1 MSKNGSSK
9 LGVVDGHRLYKA
21 NQTEHLF
28 EPPKMAGRR
37 TATGQYFSVGLG
49 HRAVQTTS
57 PMQPPNSMRNTVKLT
72 FFFAVASVQLTSAL
86 KISAL
91 QVRPTSKVVTMRLAS
106 VHQLQVGMK
115 SGVTFEI
122 SKIQPAEGALGNL
135 QVIPSQQKP
144 MIDGSP
150 SLTVAGLQFV
160 PNFQSAP
167 VWLTP
172 SQERPATVLVTVP
185 FQVTTME
192 FSASFEIA
200 SVVLN
205 STSKEV
211 IVQLPGAASTA
222 GEGTPMF
229 EIANLQLS
237 EGGDIALMQLNLLG
251 QGSKQT

>member
-1 MSKNGSSK
+1 
-9 LGVVDGHRLYKA
+9 V
-21 NQTEHLF
+21 LF
-28 EPPKMAGRR
+28 A
-37 TATGQYFSVGLG
+37 TLATVLTGQPKRCQL
-49 HRAVQTTS
+49 RQPRRLKLQPAATMQT
-57 PMQPPNSMRNTVKLT
+57 
-72 FFFAVASVQLTSAL
+72 SVQITFAL
-86 KISAL
+86 EIAAMQVTPTFKMEVL
-91 QVRPTSKVVTMRLAS
+91 KVRPTSKLVGMRLGSSQQPEPAMN
-106 VHQLQVGMK
+106 LQVA
-115 SGVTFEI
+115 FEI
-122 SKIQPAEGALGNL
+122 ADIQPADGALGTIRL
-135 QVIPSQQKP
+135 TPSQQKP

-160 PNFQSAP
+160 PIFQSAP
-167 VWLTP
+167 LWLIP

-185 FQVTTME
+185 FQITTME

>member
-1 MSKNGSSK
+1 
-9 LGVVDGHRLYKA
+9 
-21 NQTEHLF
+21 
-28 EPPKMAGRR
+28 
-37 TATGQYFSVGLG
+37 
-49 HRAVQTTS
+49 
-57 PMQPPNSMRNTVKLT
+57 MQSPNSMDNTVKLT
-72 FFFAVASVQLTSAL
+72 FSFEVASVQLTPAL

-106 VHQLQVGMK
+106 SHQPQLGIH

-122 SKIQPAEGALGNL
+122 SKIVPAEGSLGNI

-144 MIDGSP
+144 MIHGSP
-150 SLTVAGLQFV
+150 SLTVAGLQVV
-160 PNFQSAP
+160 PNFGSAP

-172 SQERPATVLVTVP
+172 SQERPATALVTVP
-185 FQVTTME
+185 FQITTME

-200 SVVLN
+200 SVALN

-211 IVQLPGAASTA
+211 MVQLPGAASTA
-222 GEGTPMF
+222 GEGARIF

>member
-1 MSKNGSSK
+1 
-9 LGVVDGHRLYKA
+9 
-21 NQTEHLF
+21 
-28 EPPKMAGRR
+28 
-37 TATGQYFSVGLG
+37 
-49 HRAVQTTS
+49 
-57 PMQPPNSMRNTVKLT
+57 MQSPNSMDNTVKLT
-72 FFFAVASVQLTSAL
+72 FSFEVASVQLTPAL

-106 VHQLQVGMK
+106 SHQPQLGMK

-122 SKIQPAEGALGNL
+122 SKIQPAEGALGNV

-144 MIDGSP
+144 MIDGSL
-150 SLTVAGLQFV
+150 SLTVAGLQVV
-160 PNFQSAP
+160 PNFGSAP

-172 SQERPATVLVTVP
+172 SQKGPATVLVTVP
-185 FQVTTME
+185 FQITTME

-211 IVQLPGAASTA
+211 MVQLPGAASTA

-229 EIANLQLS
+229 AIANLQLS
-237 EGGDIALMQLNLLG
+237 EGGDIALIQLNLLG

>member
-1 MSKNGSSK
+1 
-9 LGVVDGHRLYKA
+9 
-21 NQTEHLF
+21 
-28 EPPKMAGRR
+28 
-37 TATGQYFSVGLG
+37 
-49 HRAVQTTS
+49 
-57 PMQPPNSMRNTVKLT
+57 MRNTVELT
-72 FFFAVASVQLTSAL
+72 FSFEIASVQLTPAF
-86 KISAL
+86 KVSAL

-106 VHQLQVGMK
+106 VHQPQLGMN

-122 SKIQPAEGALGNL
+122 SKIQPAEGALGNV

-144 MIDGSP
+144 MIHGSP
-150 SLTVAGLQFV
+150 SLTIAGLQVV
-160 PNFQSAP
+160 PNFGSAP

-172 SQERPATVLVTVP
+172 SQERPATALVTVP
-185 FQVTTME
+185 FQITTME

-211 IVQLPGAASTA
+211 IVQLPGAVSTA
-222 GEGTPMF
+222 DERRPMF

-237 EGGDIALMQLNLLG
+237 EGGDIPLIQLNLLG

>member
-1 MSKNGSSK
+1 
-9 LGVVDGHRLYKA
+9 
-21 NQTEHLF
+21 
-28 EPPKMAGRR
+28 
-37 TATGQYFSVGLG
+37 
-49 HRAVQTTS
+49 
-57 PMQPPNSMRNTVKLT
+57 MQPPNSMGNTVELT
-72 FFFAVASVQLTSAL
+72 FSFEIASVQLTPAL
-86 KISAL
+86 RISAL

-106 VHQLQVGMK
+106 SHQPQLGMNL
-115 SGVTFEI
+115 GVTFEI
-122 SKIQPAEGALGNL
+122 SKIQPAEGALGNI

-144 MIDGSP
+144 MIHGSP
-150 SLTVAGLQFV
+150 SLTVAGLQV
-160 PNFQSAP
+160 VSNFGSAP

-185 FQVTTME
+185 FQITTME

-200 SVVLN
+200 SVALN
-205 STSKEV
+205 LASKEV

-222 GEGTPMF
+222 GEGARIF

>member
-1 MSKNGSSK
+1 
-9 LGVVDGHRLYKA
+9 
-21 NQTEHLF
+21 
-28 EPPKMAGRR
+28 
-37 TATGQYFSVGLG
+37 
-49 HRAVQTTS
+49 
-57 PMQPPNSMRNTVKLT
+57 MQPPNSMGNPVELT
-72 FFFAVASVQLTSAL
+72 FSFEVASVQLTPTF

-91 QVRPTSKVVTMRLAS
+91 QVRPRSKVVTMRLAS
-106 VHQLQVGMK
+106 SHQPQLGMS
-115 SGVTFEI
+115 SGVTVEI
-122 SKIQPAEGALGNL
+122 SKIQPAEGALGNI

-150 SLTVAGLQFV
+150 SLTVAGLQVV
-160 PNFQSAP
+160 PNFGSAP

-172 SQERPATVLVTVP
+172 SRERPATALVTVP
-185 FQVTTME
+185 FQITTME

-205 STSKEV
+205 STSKKV
-211 IVQLPGAASTA
+211 MVQLPGAASTA